1 MIVFVIGLYK
11 SGTSLVSTLLEEIGC
26 NSIVDRYA
34 TTKGLTGEYDIKE
47 SYFVNMINNQIL
59 DTYSK
64 GCIYFKNEDLP
75 DEIAPELQGA
85 IRDFLSKIGHR
96 VTFIKDPR
104 FIGTIKYWLKAMP
117 AGVPYKIVYVDRLV
131 GLKESFEV
139 DKWFADKITD
149 GDFDRALATL
159 KENYYQTRS
168 QYEGIEIDF
177 DVLKK
182 DKRQL
187 AFLLYNY
194 ITSDFDRIYKIY
206 FHDYFKPSKQL
217 TELFKKQTP
226 GGSGVWQ
233 NIVAVDKAEDANFEV
248 VQDKTDGDYNSHK
261 LIFLGR
267 EPWYVHRH
275 DIPDARYNF
284 HHERGESWLPQT
296 WWVDVDYDSLSQNQ
310 NIDTKAKSLSIIDS
324 GKAELPGHSMRIN
337 LIDQLVASDIDLDVF
352 GKTQRYLGNS
362 KYKGQLPERNKAAGL
377 YDYRFNLAIENG
389 RTDYYFSEKFCDPI
403 LCNTFP
409 IYLGCNQIDKF
420 FPKGSYFQ
428 LDTQKDMVAQV
439 RDILSIPANQLNYQ
453 ALFEAKDL
461 ILNKYNLWNTISLV
475 LNRGK
480 IL

>member
-11 SGTSLVSTLLEEIGC
+11 SGTSLISSLLEEIGC
-26 NSIVDRYA
+26 STVVDRYA
-34 TTKGLTGEYDIKE
+34 TTQGLTGEYDIKE
-47 SYFVNMINNQIL
+47 AYFVNMLNNQIL

-64 GCIYFKNEDLP
+64 GCIYFKNDDLP
-75 DEIAPELQGA
+75 DEIAPELQNA
-85 IRDFLSKIGHR
+85 IKDFLSKIGQK

-117 AGVPYKIVYVDRLV
+117 TGVPYKIIYVDRMI
-131 GLKESFEV
+131 GLKASFEV

-149 GDFDRALATL
+149 GDFDRALANL
-159 KENYYQTRS
+159 KDNYYQTRS

-194 ITSDFDRIYKIY
+194 LTSDFSRVYKVY
-206 FHDYFKPSKQL
+206 FHNYFKPSEQL

-226 GGSGVWQ
+226 GESGVWK
-233 NIVAVDKAEDANFEV
+233 NIIAVDKAEDSNFEV
-248 VQDKTDGDYNSHK
+248 VQDKTDGDYNAYK

-267 EPWYVHRH
+267 EPWYVHKH
-275 DIPDARYNF
+275 DIPNARYNF

-310 NIDTKAKSLSIIDS
+310 NIDTKVKLLSAIDS
-324 GKAELPGHSMRIN
+324 GKTGLPGHNLRVELIDN
-337 LIDQLVASDIDLDVF
+337 LIASDIELDVF
-352 GKTQRYLGNS
+352 GKTNRYTNNS

-389 RTDYYFSEKFCDPI
+389 FTDFYFSEKFCDPI

-420 FPKGSYFQ
+420 FPKESYFQ
-428 LDTQKDMVAQV
+428 LNPEQDMVAQIK
-439 RDILSIPANQLNYQ
+439 DILSIPVDQLNYN

-461 ILNKYNLWNTISLV
+461 VLNKYNLWNTISLI
-475 LNRGK
+475 LERGK
-480 IL
+480 VL